1 MPTVPGTM
9 SGAGVGTEERET
21 GPVPRVLP
29 IARETARVPDSTGSV
44 PVGRERSRERAV
56 YTRHNLF
63 TGRKYWNPH
72 IWGCEGIAGSAKL
85 PWR

>member
-21 GPVPRVLP
+21 GPCCQR
-29 IARETARVPDSTGSV
+29 AAYCQRDSRVPDSTGSV
-44 PVGRERSRERAV
+44 PVGRKSRQV

-63 TGRKYWNPH
+63 TFGRKYWNPH
-72 IWGCEGIAGSAKL
+72 IWGCGASQVSKAAL
-85 PWR
+85 R